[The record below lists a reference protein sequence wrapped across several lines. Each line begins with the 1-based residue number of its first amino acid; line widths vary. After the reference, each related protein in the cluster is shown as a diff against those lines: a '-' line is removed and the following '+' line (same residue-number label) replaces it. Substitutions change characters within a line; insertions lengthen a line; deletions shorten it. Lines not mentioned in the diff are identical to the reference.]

1 MARRSHHDSSNSSD
15 PRSPD
20 ITAQFWGSSP
30 SWNTTGSVRRVRRN
44 GDRTGPVARTRKHG
58 DRTGQIP
65 VATAVPIEEPLID
78 PYDFGFDDVG
88 YGPDPE
94 TARRRLDNWNRPSV
108 DGRVDEPTEF
118 VELIELEE
126 RRTHGPRDP
135 VSTLA
140 GRLGLG
146 AVDPLL
152 LRLGAIVMI
161 GVLLVP
167 VAMGLRPDSS
177 KDSVRTEVAAALST
191 EPVALGAAPAVE
203 GVPVQPVVGSAGDSV
218 DLESTEAQAS
228 GQLAATPTTS
238 PDPADVSGG
247 QAEQTE
253 TVVNATSRAD
263 AADEPAG
270 EPELDVAET
279 VQAPPA
285 TAQAV
290 SEAADA
296 DVPANRVAPVC
307 HLSYTV
313 AAGDY
318 WIRIADAANTT
329 LAKLLQ
335 ANLATV
341 GTPLYPGD
349 DICLPEGATLPS
361 PPTTSTAP
369 PATTTAPT
377 TIAPTTT
384 TAPATTAP
392 VVTAPPAPAA
402 IEAIIREI
410 FPDELEGRALEI
422 AWRESGYRANAQNWC
437 CYGLFQ
443 INWNAHRSWLDDIG
457 VTSADTVARC
467 PHQRPGGLG
476 ALPTLRRMGTLGRL
490 SPTSPSTVA
499 GLDSSGAALVAQRI
513 EHLTTDQK
521 VGSSNLSGRATQI

>member
-1 MARRSHHDSSNSSD
+1 M
-15 PRSPD
+15 
-20 ITAQFWGSSP
+20 
-30 SWNTTGSVRRVRRN
+30 
-44 GDRTGPVARTRKHG
+44 
-58 DRTGQIP
+58 
-65 VATAVPIEEPLID
+65 
-78 PYDFGFDDVG
+78 DDG
-88 YGPDPE
+88 
-94 TARRRLDNWNRPSV
+94 TRRRGS
-108 DGRVDEPTEF
+108 
-118 VELIELEE
+118 
-126 RRTHGPRDP
+126 
-135 VSTLA
+135 
-140 GRLGLG
+140 
-146 AVDPLL
+146 
-152 LRLGAIVMI
+152 
-161 GVLLVP
+161 
-167 VAMGLRPDSS
+167 
-177 KDSVRTEVAAALST
+177 
-191 EPVALGAAPAVE
+191 
-203 GVPVQPVVGSAGDSV
+203 PVQPVVGSAGDSV
-218 DLESTEAQAS
+218 DLESTKGRRPAS
-228 GQLAATPTTS
+228 WRPPPRHRRTRPTCRR
-238 PDPADVSGG
+238 PG
-247 QAEQTE
+247 
-253 TVVNATSRAD
+253 RANRD
-263 AADEPAG
+263 GRQCHFACRCRRRTGRRA
-270 EPELDVAET
+270 ELDVAET

-349 DICLPEGATLPS
+349 DICLPEGATLPP

-369 PATTTAPT
+369 PAATTAPT

-457 VTSADTVARC
+457 VTSATQLLDARTNA
-467 PHQRPGGLG
+467 R
-476 ALPTLRRMGTLGRL
+476 
-490 SPTSPSTVA
+490 
-499 GLDSSGAALVAQRI
+499 AALALYQR
-513 EHLTTDQK
+513 
-521 VGSSNLSGRATQI
+521 SGGWGPWGG

>member
-15 PRSPD
+15 PRTAD

-44 GDRTGPVARTRKHG
+44 GDRNGPVARTRKHG

-65 VATAVPIEEPLID
+65 VAARVPVEEPLID

-88 YGPDPE
+88 YGPDPI
-94 TARRRLDNWNRPSV
+94 AGRRLDNWNRASV
-108 DGRVDEPTEF
+108 DARVEEPPEF
-118 VELIELEE
+118 VEQIELEV
-126 RRTHGPRDP
+126 RRTHGPGDP

-167 VAMGLRPDSS
+167 VAMGLRGDSRS
-177 KDSVRTEVAAALST
+177 DSVRTEVAAALST
-191 EPVALGAAPAVE
+191 EAVASDVVPAVE
-203 GVPVQPVVGSAGDSV
+203 EVPAPTAVGGAGDSV
-218 DLESTEAQAS
+218 DLESTAAQVS
-228 GQLAATPTTS
+228 DEPAATPSTA
-238 PDPADVSGG
+238 PDPVDLSGG
-247 QAEQTE
+247 QAEQDE
-253 TVVNATSRAD
+253 PVVNTGAG
-263 AADEPAG
+263 AADEPADD
-270 EPELDVAET
+270 PELDVAET
-279 VQAPPA
+279 GQAPPA

-290 SEAADA
+290 TEAADA

-307 HLSYTV
+307 QLSYTV

-318 WIRIADAANTT
+318 WIRIADAAGTT

-335 ANLATV
+335 ANLATIA
-341 GTPLYPGD
+341 TPLYPGD

-361 PPTTSTAP
+361 APTSSTAP
-369 PATTTAPT
+369 PATTAAPT
-377 TIAPTTT
+377 TSAPTTT
-384 TAPATTAP
+384 TAPATTTP

-410 FPDELEGRALEI
+410 FPDELEARALEI

-457 VTSADTVARC
+457 VTSATQLFDARTNA
-467 PHQRPGGLG
+467 R
-476 ALPTLRRMGTLGRL
+476 
-490 SPTSPSTVA
+490 
-499 GLDSSGAALVAQRI
+499 AALALYQR
-513 EHLTTDQK
+513 
-521 VGSSNLSGRATQI
+521 SGGWGPWGG